1 VINGRRWISTGF
13 SVKEASKVGEKEHIS
28 KTLNCKFSHSGNLQ
42 NLAPAKTE
50 QVHTTES
57 CCFKLGSN
65 NGENHYKKK

>member
-50 QVHTTES
+50 QVPVVVVTHNR
-57 CCFKLGSN
+57 KLLF
-65 NGENHYKKK
+65 

>member
-28 KTLNCKFSHSGNLQ
+28 RTLNCKFSHSGNLQ

-50 QVHTTES
+50 QVPVVVVVTDNR
-57 CCFKLGSN
+57 KLLF
-65 NGENHYKKK
+65 